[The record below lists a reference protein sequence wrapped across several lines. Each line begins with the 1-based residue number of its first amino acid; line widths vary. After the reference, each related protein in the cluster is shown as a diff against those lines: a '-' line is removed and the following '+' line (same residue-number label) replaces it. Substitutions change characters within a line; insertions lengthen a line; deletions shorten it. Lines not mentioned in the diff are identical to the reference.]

1 MTLSHLSLQH
11 VPHRQQP
18 VAWTNEERVRRF
30 YAMFPVSQSN
40 GYPWP
45 FKFSTRSLSGNPS
58 PLPAGQV
65 AEPSDYVAEMAD
77 VSGW

>member
-18 VAWTNEERVRRF
+18 VAWTNEERARRF
-30 YAMFPVSQSN
+30 RATFPAPQSN

-45 FKFSTRSLSGNPS
+45 FKSHLRSLSGNS
-58 PLPAGQV
+58 PLRAGQA
-65 AEPSDYVAEMAD
+65 AEPSDYVAEMAE